1 MNNNYY
7 RITGYCKEKDFC
19 FIIDCYGMFEKLWQ
33 FSSFLIQKGLQ
44 VLEVGNDTK
53 FIDVNIDR
61 IEQDSE
67 KLCLHAIAKGMPEYI
82 TQMIDNTIY
91 KAIKVADKVY
101 VPDQMQII

>member
-33 FSSFLIQKGLQ
+33 FSSFLIQKDLH
-44 VLEVGNDTK
+44 VLEVGNDSK

-61 IEQDSE
+61 IEQDNN
-67 KLCLHAIAKGMPEYI
+67 KICLRAIAKGKPEYI
-82 TQMIDNTIY
+82 TQTVDNTTY
-91 KAIKVADKVY
+91 KAIKITDKIY
-101 VPDQMQII
+101 VPDQVQTI